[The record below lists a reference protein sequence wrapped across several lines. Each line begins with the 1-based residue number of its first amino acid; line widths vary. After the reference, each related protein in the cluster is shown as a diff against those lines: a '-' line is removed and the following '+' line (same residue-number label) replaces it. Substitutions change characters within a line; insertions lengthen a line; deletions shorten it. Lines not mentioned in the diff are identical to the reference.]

1 MNELLLIEKHGDVT
15 SLQLNRPTKANALS
29 DALVRAL
36 QRAIETACGNGTRV
50 LTIQGAG
57 NNFCAGFDLSLLET
71 ETDESLIDRLQRAET
86 MLQSLYHAPFA
97 TIALI
102 HGGAHGAGFDMAM
115 CCDYRLAMSDA
126 RFRMPSWR
134 MGIAIGTR
142 RLVARVGQARA
153 FALLRSAAALDC
165 NEALAANVITELA
178 DPVTWQRRV
187 DEIYREVIALQA
199 NGYVRLKRIVSLDT
213 RADDMKDLLES
224 LQSEPLKQ
232 RMQNYVNNKY

>member
-1 MNELLLIEKHGDVT
+1 MDELLLIEKRGDIT
-15 SLQLNRPTKANALS
+15 SLQLNRLTKANALS
-29 DALVRAL
+29 DTLVRAL
-36 QRAIETACGNGTRV
+36 QHAIEKACGNGTRV

-57 NNFCAGFDLSLLET
+57 NNFCAGFDLSSLET
-71 ETDESLIDRLQRAET
+71 ETDESLIDRLQCAET

-102 HGGAHGAGFDMAM
+102 HGGAHGAGFDLAM
-115 CCDYRLAMSDA
+115 CCDYRLAMSGA

-142 RLVARVGQARA
+142 RLASRVGAARA
-153 FALLRSAAALDC
+153 FALLRGAATLEA

-187 DEIYREVIALQA
+187 DEIHGEVIALPA
-199 NGYVRLKRIVSLDT
+199 NGYLRLKRIVSIDT
-213 RADDMKDLLES
+213 RIDDMQDLLES
-224 LQSEPLKQ
+224 LQSESLKP
-232 RMQNYVNNKY
+232 RIQNYVSGQY

>member
-1 MNELLLIEKHGDVT
+1 VDELLLIEKRGDIT

-36 QRAIETACGNGTRV
+36 QRAIESACGNGTRV

-57 NNFCAGFDLSLLET
+57 NNFCAGFDLSSLET
-71 ETDESLIDRLQRAET
+71 ETDESLIERLQRAET

-102 HGGAHGAGFDMAM
+102 HGGAHGAGFDVAM
-115 CCDYRLAMSDA
+115 CCDYRIAMSGA

-134 MGIAIGTR
+134 MGIAIGVR
-142 RLVARVGQARA
+142 RLVSRVGHARA
-153 FALLRSAAALDC
+153 FALLRGAATLDV
-165 NEALAANVITELA
+165 NEALALNVITEAA

-187 DEIYREVIALQA
+187 DEIYREVIALPA
-199 NGYVRLKRIVSLDT
+199 NGYVRLKRIASIDT
-213 RADDMKDLLES
+213 RAEDMQDLLES
-224 LQSEPLKQ
+224 LQAEPLKP
-232 RMQNYVNNKY
+232 RMQNYVNDRY